1 MQEDR
6 QKALDRGRDELLY
19 VSKPIGLDE
28 LSEVLRCWVADK
40 EEKI

>member
-1 MQEDR
+1 MND
-6 QKALDRGRDELLY
+6 Y

>member
-1 MQEDR
+1 MND
-6 QKALDRGRDELLY
+6 Y

-28 LSEVLRCWVADK
+28 LSEVLRRWVADK